1 MNNPRLLPTIVFRII
16 VVLLCACDHDP
27 NSPEAEWAYQVTSGA
42 CGHLVYAEK
51 LGPDSASALG
61 VVEARKIEAYGEG
74 GFALE
79 PCRLQVVDRY
89 GEIPQE
95 RFYAIRVLDAE
106 TGTHL
111 HSVSEVIA
119 TDGDLFTLAWCPD

>member
-1 MNNPRLLPTIVFRII
+1 MNTPRLLPTVLLSII
-16 VVLLCACDHDP
+16 VVVLCACEQNL

-42 CGHLVYAEK
+42 CGHLMFAEK
-51 LGPDSASALG
+51 LGPDSASAWET
-61 VVEARKIEAYGEG
+61 VKARKIEAYGEG
-74 GFALE
+74 GLALE
-79 PCRLQVVDRY
+79 TYLLQVIDQD
-89 GEIPQE
+89 GEVPQE

-119 TDGDLFTLAWCPD
+119 TNGDLFTLDWCPD